1 MAKEILDQVM
11 DDYAMAER
19 VISIQD
25 ITDIIPVES
34 RNPYQNVFI

>member
-19 VISIQD
+19 VINILD

-34 RNPYQNVFI
+34 RNPY

>member
-19 VISIQD
+19 VINIQD

-34 RNPYQNVFI
+34 RNPY

>member
-11 DDYAMAER
+11 DDYTMADR
-19 VISIQD
+19 VIIIQD

-34 RNPYQNVFI
+34 RNPY